1 MKKVDAVVLIAG
13 LGERLRP
20 LTLLTPKPLLPINN
34 ELVLTKIL
42 EKILKIEFIEKIFLI
57 SAYLKEI
64 TYQYFKY
71 LRRIYNKI
79 QLVLDDKLRGT
90 AGQLL
95 SVKKF
100 LNNDVVIVIN
110 GDVLSNYE
118 KIITEG
124 IDYHDKVQADLTIIS
139 REIEISLRF
148 GILQCSNGKVN
159 KWIEKPKVKHRVSM
173 GIYIINKYLLD
184 TLEDKKFIDMN
195 EWVNSLIQK
204 NYNVYTYCLNDV
216 EFIDIGTL
224 SDYLSV
230 FKK

>member
-1 MKKVDAVVLIAG
+1 MRKVDAVVLIAG

-20 LTLLTPKPLLPINN
+20 LTLLTPKPLLPIND

-42 EKILKIEFIEKIFLI
+42 EKILKIEFIEKILLV
-57 SAYLKEI
+57 SAYLREI

-71 LRRIYNKI
+71 LRRIYSKV

-100 LNNDVVIVIN
+100 LSNDVVIVIN
-110 GDVLSNYE
+110 GDVLSDYE

-124 IDYHDKVQADLTIIS
+124 IDYHSKVQADLTIIS
-139 REIEISLRF
+139 REIEVPLRF
-148 GILQCSNGKVN
+148 GVLQCSNGKVSR
-159 KWIEKPKVKHRVSM
+159 WIEKPKVKYRVSM
-173 GIYIINKYLLD
+173 GIYIINKHLLN
-184 TLEDKKFIDMN
+184 TLEYEKFVDMN
-195 EWVNSLIQK
+195 EWVNSLIER
-204 NYNVYTYCLNDV
+204 NYNIHTYCLNDV

-230 FKK
+230 LKK